1 MKAFLLSIVA
11 LAVITV
17 VVAVG
22 LGAVDMSAGQ
32 IYSSTSGN
40 VRL

>member
-1 MKAFLLSIVA
+1 MKAFLMSLAA

-17 VVAVG
+17 VAAVG
-22 LGAVDMSAGQ
+22 LGAVDMSAGEVF
-32 IYSSTSGN
+32 SSKSGN

>member
-1 MKAFLLSIVA
+1 MAA

-17 VVAVG
+17 VAAVG
-22 LGAVDMSAGQ
+22 LGAVDMSAGE
-32 IYSSTSGN
+32 IFSSKSGN

>member
-1 MKAFLLSIVA
+1 MKAFLISMAA

-17 VVAVG
+17 VAAVG
-22 LGAVDMSAGQ
+22 LGAVDMSAGE
-32 IYSSTSGN
+32 IFSSKSGN